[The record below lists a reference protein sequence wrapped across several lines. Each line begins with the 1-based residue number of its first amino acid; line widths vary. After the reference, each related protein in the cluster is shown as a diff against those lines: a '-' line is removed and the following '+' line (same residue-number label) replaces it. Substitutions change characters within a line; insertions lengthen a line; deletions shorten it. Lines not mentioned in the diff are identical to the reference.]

1 MYSRFI
7 IFIIIA
13 ALLIIFI
20 LQNSGGVSIKFLLWN
35 IKMSK
40 SLLARLCVILGFVFA
55 SYTWIRAV
63 KKEKEKEKQKW

>member
-1 MYSRFI
+1 MYSRF
-7 IFIIIA
+7 FVVVIIA

-20 LQNSGGVSIKFLLWN
+20 LQNSGGTNIKFLLWN

-40 SLLARLCVILGFVFA
+40 SVLAILCFILGFVFA

-63 KKEKEKEKQKW
+63 KKEKEKEKQRW

>member
-1 MYSRFI
+1 MYSRFV

-20 LQNSGGVSIKFLLWN
+20 LQNPGGVSIKFLLWN

-40 SLLARLCVILGFVFA
+40 SLLAILCVILGFVFA

>member
-7 IFIIIA
+7 VIILIA

-20 LQNSGGVSIKFLLWN
+20 LQNSGGTSIKFLFWT

-40 SLLARLCVILGFVFA
+40 SLLAILCFILGFVFS
-55 SYTWIRAV
+55 SYTWIRAA
-63 KKEKEKEKQKW
+63 KREKDKRRL

>member
-1 MYSRFI
+1 MYSRF
-7 IFIIIA
+7 FVVVIIA

-20 LQNSGGVSIKFLLWN
+20 LQNSGAASIKFLLWN

-40 SLLARLCVILGFVFA
+40 SLLAILCFTLGFVFA

-63 KKEKEKEKQKW
+63 KKEREKEKQRW